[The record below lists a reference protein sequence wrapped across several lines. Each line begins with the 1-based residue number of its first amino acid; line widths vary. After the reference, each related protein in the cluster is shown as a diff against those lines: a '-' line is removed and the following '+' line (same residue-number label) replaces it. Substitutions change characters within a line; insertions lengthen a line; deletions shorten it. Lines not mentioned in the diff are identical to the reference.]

1 MSVHK
6 ECNWFNHTSIAK
18 TFADIGIIYT
28 MADKEAKSVP
38 FIHIDDASFLKRTW
52 RYDNDMKCRLG
63 PLDHDSIEKM
73 LMVWVKSKAVTE
85 EYQGVSVICTAL
97 QEYFFYGKEVFEN
110 KRPMLIS
117 LITKLGWDDYVNKD
131 TFPTYDDLVIRY
143 MKSSSKCFSYEECFA
158 PQSGLCLFNNEHNN
172 GIPPGELIE
181 TETVLKTKRNF
192 YLFFDSQNKWSI
204 SSLLY

>member
-18 TFADIGIIYT
+18 TFADIGIVYT
-28 MADKEAKSVP
+28 MADKEAESVP

-52 RYDNDMKCRLG
+52 RYDDDMKCRLG

-85 EYQGVSVICTAL
+85 EYQGVSVLCTAL
-97 QEYFFYGKEVFEN
+97 QEYFFYGKQVFEE
-110 KRPMLIS
+110 KRPMLVGLIS
-117 LITKLGWDDYVNKD
+117 KLGWDDYVNKD

-143 MKSSSKCFSYEECFA
+143 MKSSSKCFSYDECFA
-158 PQSGLCLFNNEHNN
+158 PQSGLCVFNNIHNN

-181 TETVLKTKRNF
+181 TKMVLKTKRNF